1 MGEAKRRKQL
11 LGEPQYK
18 TQAIAKNLIGSL
30 NRSPL
35 LKTIIFTFLAEALTY
50 ELPPD
55 LMPRIAVEKAT
66 NWVNKNSDIVHH
78 AQQKSG
84 CFTPTDEATRKL
96 VEILI
101 VISTAVPKASS
112 KTDFSQFDPYNPK
125 DICKALT
132 IILQGISIG
141 KQLNLM

>member
-11 LGEPQYK
+11 LGEQQYK

-30 NRSPL
+30 NSSPL
-35 LKTIIFTFLAEALTY
+35 LKTIIFTFLGEALTY
-50 ELPPD
+50 ELQPD
-55 LMPRIAVEKAT
+55 LMPEIAVEKAT
-66 NWVNKNSDIVHH
+66 DWVNKNSDIVHL

-101 VISTAVPKASS
+101 ILSTAAPKASS
-112 KTDFSQFDPYNPK
+112 KTDFSLLDPYNPK
-125 DICKALT
+125 DVCKALT
-132 IILQGISIG
+132 IILEGISIG
-141 KQLNLM
+141 KQLNLI